1 MRRPPLLRSIFVLLV
16 AWQGVANDAAADEPV
31 ADEPAAEPA
40 PLTANEQKFAEA
52 MSGASLV
59 GSFTLWKS
67 PGPPKSE
74 RYDLGEVRK
83 VGDGMWL
90 IPTRVRYGKQ
100 DVTLPITLPVEW
112 AGDTAVIVVDEVGFP
127 GLGTYSARVMIHDG
141 YYAGYW
147 KGGKRGGHLFGEL
160 RRGPAPGDPPGP

>member
-31 ADEPAAEPA
+31 ADEPVADEPAAEPA

-52 MSGASLV
+52 MSGTSLV

-100 DVTLPITLPVEW
+100 DV
-112 AGDTAVIVVDEVGFP
+112 
-127 GLGTYSARVMIHDG
+127 
-141 YYAGYW
+141 
-147 KGGKRGGHLFGEL
+147 
-160 RRGPAPGDPPGP
+160 